1 MVRMV
6 AQGEVR
12 RVSRKIGSLAM
23 RLRRGASRLV
33 RRSGPDVDRRLQRIE
48 GHVRGIERTI
58 KRVERYESGHLR
70 TGRLDYEPVEIHM
83 RLGSFP
89 EFQRMRSC
97 ASEPWTIQW
106 IEEWLEQ
113 DDVLYDIG
121 ANVGAYSL
129 VAARSPKAGARVFAF
144 EPVYST
150 FAALTE
156 NVIINGLADRVA
168 PIPVALGS
176 RTALDTLNLRILEA
190 GGARHLLGDAT
201 EDSVHAQPVLNY
213 RLDDLVQVLGLPGP
227 THIKLDVDGNEL
239 DVLDGAPRILASA
252 ELRSLLC
259 ELDHDVAE
267 RIETYLGKQGF
278 ALKERFQ
285 RVKAGPEQPP
295 AYGLFVRQ

>member
-1 MVRMV
+1 MSK
-6 AQGEVR
+6 QN
-12 RVSRKIGSLAM
+12 GSLAT
-23 RLRRGASRLV
+23 RLRKGASRVV
-33 RRSGPDVDRRLQRIE
+33 RGSGRDLERRLRNIE

-97 ASEPWTIQW
+97 ASEPWTVQW
-106 IEEWLEQ
+106 IEEWIEQ

-129 VAARSPKAGARVFAF
+129 VAAKSPKAGARVFAF

-156 NVIINGLADRVA
+156 NVILNRLAERIV
-168 PIPVALGS
+168 PLPVAVGS
-176 RTALDTLNLRILEA
+176 RTTLETLNLRILDA

-201 EDSVHAQPVLNY
+201 EDTAHPQPVLGY
-213 RLDDLVQVLGLPGP
+213 RLDDLVQILGLPRP
-227 THIKLDVDGNEL
+227 DHIKLDVDGSEL
-239 DVLDGAPRILASA
+239 EVLEGAQGILASA

-267 RIETYLGKQGF
+267 RIETRLASVG
-278 ALKERFQ
+278 LTLRERFQ
-285 RVKAGPEQPP
+285 RTKPGPEQPP

>member
-1 MVRMV
+1 MP
-6 AQGEVR
+6 EN
-12 RVSRKIGSLAM
+12 GSLAT
-23 RLRRGASRLV
+23 RLRVAASELV
-33 RRSGPDVDRRLQRIE
+33 RRSGLDVGRRLRHIE

-97 ASEPWTIQW
+97 ASEPWTVQW
-106 IEEWLEQ
+106 IEEWIEQ

-129 VAARSPKAGARVFAF
+129 VAAKSPKAGARVFAF

-156 NVIINGLADRVA
+156 NVILNELAERVV
-168 PIPVALGS
+168 PLPVAAGS
-176 RTALDTLNLRILEA
+176 RTGLDTLNLRILDA
-190 GGARHLLGDAT
+190 GGARHLLGEAIQDTA
-201 EDSVHAQPVLNY
+201 HPQPVLGY
-213 RLDDLVQVLGLPGP
+213 RLDDLVQVLDLPHP

-239 DVLDGAPRILASA
+239 DVLDGAQGILAST
-252 ELRSLLC
+252 ELRSVLC
-259 ELDHDVAE
+259 ELDHDLAE
-267 RIETYLGKQGF
+267 RIETRLAREGLT
-278 ALKERFQ
+278 LKERFQ
-285 RVKAGPEQPP
+285 RAKRGPEQPE